1 MPLAR
6 ALRGQRQGGD
16 RETSFFPSSFPVNL
30 PLEQNENTR
39 RYETE
44 FVMEM
49 FYLLCRKLFD
59 SFLGNHKFCKMKST
73 HLEKK
78 REIFLF
84 VFSSAQT

>member
-1 MPLAR
+1 MPLAC
-6 ALRGQRQGGD
+6 ALRGQRQGSD
-16 RETSFFPSSFPVNL
+16 RENCFFPSSFPVNL
-30 PLEQNENTR
+30 PPKQNENTR

-73 HLEKK
+73 YLEKK
-78 REIFLF
+78 TAMFSIC
-84 VFSSAQT
+84 FSSAQT